1 MSWARFW
8 VAMLPA
14 VTELLRELFTEFR
27 GNPAEAKAALRR
39 IREHWWRLPEIE
51 REVDAMLDEARD
63 KAKPPPL
70 P

>member
-14 VTELLRELFTEFR
+14 VTELLRELFRAYAGKPE
-27 GNPAEAKAALRR
+27 PARAALRR
-39 IREHWWRLPEIE
+39 IRDHWRDLPEVE
-51 REVDAMLDEARD
+51 RQVDAILDEVRD
-63 KAKPPPL
+63 KVKPPPL